1 MFFVSLSQAPQL
13 TIQHANFAGPF
24 KNQKDA
30 QTYATSANQKYAQRG
45 IPQWV
50 ASFHVTK

>member
-1 MFFVSLSQAPQL
+1 MFFVTLLQAPEL
-13 TIQHANFAGPF
+13 TVEHANFAGPF

-30 QTYATSANQKYAQRG
+30 QTYANLANQRYAQRG
-45 IPQWV
+45 IPAWL